1 MAKTKVDK
9 YAGTMKKQKFTTV
22 IKRIWK
28 MAAPYWTKSEEKWPS
43 LALLVIS
50 LLMMVLN
57 TLVSR
62 RMVIWNKDWMNAFNN
77 RDAQLWMQQ
86 IGVFLIT
93 GVAMVFTSV
102 FNQYITSWIQLRWK
116 RWMTSYYMDLW
127 LSDNTHYKMQ
137 VTGSETDNPDQ
148 RISEDIIQFI
158 THTWN
163 YTFSFVQNLLTMGT
177 YLAMLWD
184 LSATIPLIVGGKDI
198 SFPGYLIV
206 LSILYA
212 IITTVISHVFGKQLS
227 RLNYNQQMYD
237 ANFRYSLVRIR
248 ENSEQIALLNGES
261 VEHAKAMSIFGD
273 SVLNTFMTMGRNM
286 KYGMATTALSYVD
299 AMMFTFILG
308 PAYFFHG
315 AMDGYG
321 TFMQVATAFQNVVN
335 SFKWFYTNYVGL
347 AVYIAVI
354 DRLYAF
360 NEIYEKTE
368 LIVSE
373 SKLKM
378 SENAKGEIEVKNLD
392 VYLPTGHKQISAK
405 DMVITQ
411 GEKILIKGRS
421 GAGKTTLF
429 RVLAGIWPYADGN
442 VSLPADKKVIVLP
455 QKPYFPIGTLIEAV
469 SYPLPAGTYTRE
481 AIQQAL
487 IDCGMPKMVD
497 RLDEVA
503 HWNMMLS
510 GGEQQRLG
518 IVRALLFNPDFLFF
532 DEATASLDEKS
543 EAELYSML
551 LERMKD
557 TTIISIGHR
566 SSLQQYHART
576 IMAEH
581 AAEPGSFEF
590 IETADA
596 AATFE

>member
-1 MAKTKVDK
+1 MAKKDK
-9 YAGTMKKQKFTTV
+9 YAGSGMKKQKFSV
-22 IKRIWK
+22 VVKRIWK
-28 MAAPYWTKSEEKWPS
+28 MASPYWTKSEEKWAS
-43 LALLVIS
+43 IGLLVVS
-50 LLMMVLN
+50 LLMMILSTMV
-57 TLVSR
+57 TR

-86 IGVFLIT
+86 IGVFLIV
-93 GVAMVFTSV
+93 GVAMVFSGT
-102 FNQYITSWIQLRWK
+102 FNTYITSWIQVRWK

-127 LSDNTHYKMQ
+127 LSNNTHYKMQ

-158 THTWN
+158 TYTWT

-177 YLAMLWD
+177 YLVMLWD
-184 LSATIPLIVGGKDI
+184 LSATIPLIIGGVDI
-198 SFPGYLIV
+198 SFPGYFIV
-206 LSILYA
+206 IAIVYA
-212 IITTVISHVFGKQLS
+212 AITTLISHIFGKQLS

-248 ENSEQIALLNGES
+248 ECSEQIALLNGEE
-261 VEHAKAMSIFGD
+261 VEHARAMSIFGD
-273 SVLNTFMTMGRNM
+273 SVLNTFRTMNRTL
-286 KYGMATTALSYVD
+286 KHGMVTTTLAYAD
-299 AMMFTFILG
+299 AMMFTFLLG

-335 SFKWFYTNYVGL
+335 SFKWFYTNYTGL
-347 AVYIAVI
+347 AIYIAVI

-360 NEIYEKTE
+360 NEIYERTE
-368 LIVSE
+368 AIVNE
-373 SKLKM
+373 SKLKRT
-378 SENAKGEIEVKNLD
+378 ENDKGEIEVKDLD
-392 VYLPTGHKQISAK
+392 VYLPTGHLQISAK
-405 DMVITQ
+405 DLVITQ

-442 VSLPADKKVIVLP
+442 ISLPADKKVIVLP

-469 SYPLPAGTYTRE
+469 SYPMPAGTYTRE
-481 AIQQAL
+481 EIRQAL
-487 IDCGMPKMVD
+487 VDVGMPQLVD

-503 HWNMMLS
+503 HWNMILS

-518 IVRALLFNPDFLFF
+518 IARAMLYDPDFLFF

-543 EAELYSML
+543 EAELYSMI
-551 LERMKD
+551 LERMKK
-557 TTIISIGHR
+557 TTLISIGHR
-566 SSLQQYHART
+566 SSLQQYHSRV

-581 AAEPGSFEF
+581 AAKPGSFEF
-590 IETADA
+590 VETAA
-596 AATFE
+596 EASYT